1 MELPTFLADSVLV
14 ATCGPRTVAQER
26 SREVEKG
33 KREGDELTVSA
44 ARQSRRTAEAHLSQ
58 NIVHRFARLG
68 VVLSKHP
75 QQPQDLDLNVEE
87 RRVSSNSSGRR
98 GSTALTCKKGSV
110 IPLTSCSGL

>member
-14 ATCGPRTVAQER
+14 ATCGSRTVAREK
-26 SREVEKG
+26 SRGRRE
-33 KREGDELTVSA
+33 EGDELTVSA